1 MKTHTQVS
9 MVNGNVHDTCWI
21 PSKFAVAGK
30 MLRIGQEEGWKVT
43 SVGSLRVDSKYIEER
58 KNDYRSQRQAS
69 DI

>member
-9 MVNGNVHDTCWI
+9 MVNGNVHDTSWI
-21 PSKFAVAGK
+21 ESKFAVKGK
-30 MLRIGQEEGWKVT
+30 KLRIGQEEGWEVT
-43 SVGSLRVDSKYIEER
+43 NVGNMKVDSKYVEER